1 MDNKEETIIVYD
13 NYEISLYKYPR
24 KNTDKEKTDIIII
37 IFLMHEDF
45 LKNLAKSFD
54 NSFKFYHECKEYFYV
69 FKFNNN
75 LKNAKKY
82 NAQDIILLYNNTTD
96 FFRNNHNINIQK
108 KYLNNMYL
116 TDQIFYFYLKNK
128 DFYLNLYES
137 LEESKKAYFE
147 RRDYLYR
154 IIPPMDFYNNILT
167 QNYNALEL
175 IELNSYAQY
184 LIKRKIIQDLP
195 KPKYIIN

>member
-13 NYEISLYKYPR
+13 NYEISFYKYPR

-54 NSFKFYHECKEYFYV
+54 NSLKFYHECKEYFYV
-69 FKFNNN
+69 FKFNND

-82 NAQDIILLYNNTTD
+82 NAQDIILLYNNTND

-116 TDQIFYFYLKNK
+116 IDQIFYFYLKNK

-137 LEESKKAYFE
+137 LEEAKKAYFE
-147 RRDYLYR
+147 RRDYLSR
-154 IIPPMDFYNNILT
+154 IIPPIDFYNNILT

>member
-1 MDNKEETIIVYD
+1 MDNKEENIIVYD

-24 KNTDKEKTDIIII
+24 KNTDKEKTDIMII

-45 LKNLAKSFD
+45 LKNLAKSFE
-54 NSFKFYHECKEYFYV
+54 NSLKFYYECKEYFYV
-69 FKFNNN
+69 FKFNND
-75 LKNAKKY
+75 LKNARKY
-82 NAQDIILLYNNTTD
+82 SAQDIISLYNNTND

-108 KYLNNMYL
+108 RYLNNMYPM
-116 TDQIFYFYLKNK
+116 DQIFYFYLKNK

-137 LEESKKAYFE
+137 LEHAKKAYFE

-154 IIPPMDFYNNILT
+154 IIPPIDFYNNILT
-167 QNYNALEL
+167 QNYNAIEL
-175 IELNSYAQY
+175 MELNSYAQY

-195 KPKYIIN
+195 KPKYMI